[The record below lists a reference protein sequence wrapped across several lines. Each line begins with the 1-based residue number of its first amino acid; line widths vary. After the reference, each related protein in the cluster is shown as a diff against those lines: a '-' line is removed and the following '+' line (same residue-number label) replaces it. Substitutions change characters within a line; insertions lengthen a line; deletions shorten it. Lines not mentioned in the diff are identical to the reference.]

1 LAESTSVGAVSFCEY
16 QQFRKAVSSAR
27 RMAMAI
33 MGGAV
38 ARQSLAARAWF
49 ATCVYITIY
58 GMGFLFLVGPA
69 TQQLANL
76 GGASNQRF
84 AAFGLWLVTAVV
96 LTVGA
101 ALLHYTI
108 DMMLERRYSRDD
120 APAWRVETAFAVRG
134 LVFAVIAAGLFVAVG
149 AVAVGGISV
158 PLLWAA
164 VLAFLIPGAIAGGFT
179 HMITPTVMA
188 EKRQMASVSG
198 FAVAVVGLSNY
209 VMVGAYAPLAVVVG
223 S

>member
-1 LAESTSVGAVSFCEY
+1 
-16 QQFRKAVSSAR
+16 
-27 RMAMAI
+27 MAI

-38 ARQSLAARAWF
+38 ARQSMAARAWF

-69 TQQLANL
+69 SMQLANL
-76 GGASNQRF
+76 GGATNQRF

-101 ALLHYTI
+101 ALLHFTL
-108 DMMLERRYSRDD
+108 DMMLERRYTRKD
-120 APAWRVETAFAVRG
+120 APAWRIETAFAARG
-134 LVFAVIAAGLFVAVG
+134 LAFAIIAAGLFVVVG
-149 AVAVGGISV
+149 ALAVGGVSM
-158 PLLWAA
+158 PLVYAA
-164 VLAFLIPGAIAGGFT
+164 VLAFLIPGALAGGFT

-198 FAVAVVGLSNY
+198 FALVVVVLSNY
-209 VMVGAYAPLAVVVG
+209 VMVGAYAPLASVVG